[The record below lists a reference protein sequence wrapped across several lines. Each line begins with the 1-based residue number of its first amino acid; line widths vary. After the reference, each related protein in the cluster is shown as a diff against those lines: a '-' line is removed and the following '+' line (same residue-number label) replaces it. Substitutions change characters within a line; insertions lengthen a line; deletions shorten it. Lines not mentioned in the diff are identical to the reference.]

1 MECGERGVIVKV
13 HGNTLYVQTVGAYL
27 HKEGE
32 TVKVEVER
40 ETRLTVPL
48 HHLEGIVCFGRVSI
62 SPPLMAECCERDIG
76 ISWMTDTGRFLCR
89 VVGAESGNVLLRR
102 QQYRVA
108 DSEATSLPIARVI
121 VAAKIQNSRTVLL
134 RAARESEDAQEEATL
149 RRAIDRLECSIQALP
164 QAETLNVVRGCEG
177 EAARVYFESFN
188 LLLKQQ
194 REHFSMTER
203 SRRPPKD
210 PLNALLSFVYSV
222 LTHDMAAAVSTVGL
236 DAAVGFLHVDRP
248 GRLSLALDLLE
259 EFRAVI
265 ADRLVI
271 SLINLK
277 QVQPDGF
284 ETQPTGAVL
293 MNDATRRVVLAA
305 LVQRKKEELT
315 HPLLDAKV
323 PIGLLPLLQARLLAR
338 HLRGEL
344 SAYPAFVAK

>member
-1 MECGERGVIVKV
+1 MRI
-13 HGNTLYVQTVGAYL
+13 HGNTLYVQTAGAYL
-27 HKEGE
+27 RKDGE

-40 ETRLTVPL
+40 EARLTVPL
-48 HHLEGIVCFGRVSI
+48 HHLEGIVCLGRVSV

-76 ISWMTDTGRFLCR
+76 ISWMTDEGRYLCR

-102 QQYRVA
+102 QQYRLA
-108 DSEATSLPIARVI
+108 DAEATALPIARTI

-134 RAARESEDAQEEATL
+134 RGAREAEDAQEEATL
-149 RRAIDRLECSIQALP
+149 RRAVDRLECSIQALS
-164 QAETLNVVRGCEG
+164 QAETMDVVRGCEG

-194 REHFSMTER
+194 REFFSMTSR

-210 PLNALLSFVYSV
+210 AVNSLLSFVYSV
-222 LTHDMAAAVSTVGL
+222 LTHDMASAVSTVGL
-236 DAAVGFLHVDRP
+236 DPAVGFLHVDRP

-265 ADRLVI
+265 ADRLVL

-284 ETQPTGAVL
+284 ETQPTGAVV
-293 MNDATRRVVLAA
+293 MSHSTRRAVLSA
-305 LVQRKKEELT
+305 LVQRKREELT
-315 HPLLDAKV
+315 HPLLDDKV
-323 PIGLLPLLQARLLAR
+323 AIGLLPLLQARFLAR
-338 HLRGEL
+338 HVRGDL
-344 SAYPAFVAK
+344 PAYPAFVGK

>member
-1 MECGERGVIVKV
+1 MRI
-13 HGNTLYVQTVGAYL
+13 HGNTLYVQTPGAYL
-27 HKEGE
+27 RKDGE

-40 ETRLTVPL
+40 EARLTVPL
-48 HHLEGIVCFGRVSI
+48 HHLEGIVCLGRVSI

-76 ISWMTDTGRFLCR
+76 ISWMTDEGRFMCR

-102 QQYRVA
+102 QQYRLA
-108 DSEATSLPIARVI
+108 DAEATALPIARAM
-121 VAAKIQNSRTVLL
+121 VASKIQNSRTVLL
-134 RAARESEDAQEEATL
+134 RGARETEDAQEEATL
-149 RRAIDRLECSIQALP
+149 RRAVDRLESSIQALS
-164 QAETLNVVRGCEG
+164 QAETMDVVRGCEG

-194 REHFSMTER
+194 REFFSMTSR

-210 PLNALLSFVYSV
+210 AINSLLSFVYSV
-222 LTHDMAAAVSTVGL
+222 LTHDMASAVSTVGL
-236 DAAVGFLHVDRP
+236 DPAVGFLHVDRP

-265 ADRLVI
+265 GDRLVL

-293 MNDATRRVVLAA
+293 MSHSTRRAVLSA
-305 LVQRKKEELT
+305 LVQRKREELT
-315 HPLLDAKV
+315 HPLLDDKV

-338 HLRGEL
+338 HIRGDL
-344 SAYPAFVAK
+344 PAYPAFVGK